1 MKEISKYNS
10 QELNNIIVEHNI
22 ISEEDL
28 KNRIILLLQ
37 KEYNDGVLST
47 FDKCETPVQLTNS
60 FNNNL
65 SDAYLEYNFKFLLQ
79 VLLEMIKNNMMG
91 DKMKINWEESLTE
104 EVRNFIK
111 VIYDTGFLNGIN
123 ISQDKNKLN
132 IYLKNKDKIESGN

>member
-79 VLLEMIKNNMMG
+79 VLLEMIKNNMIG

-132 IYLKNKDKIESGN
+132 IYLKNN

>member
-79 VLLEMIKNNMMG
+79 VLLEMIKNNMIG